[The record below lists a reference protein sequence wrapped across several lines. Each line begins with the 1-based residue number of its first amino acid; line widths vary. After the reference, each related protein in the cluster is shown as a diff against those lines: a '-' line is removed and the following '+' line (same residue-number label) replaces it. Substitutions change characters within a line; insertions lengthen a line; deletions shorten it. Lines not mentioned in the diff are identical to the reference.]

1 MTAALE
7 QLTPKSGVPDLGN
20 DESRTRQ
27 QPSSGEATVE
37 MVISRPGALRRLT
50 QNPVVAAGLAVLIL
64 IVAIV
69 LLAPVLPLAD
79 PNIAIVA
86 ERLHPLFTPGHVLG
100 TDQLGRDMLSRLVW
114 GTRVSLAVGIAAALT
129 AALIGSTVGLFAAF
143 YGRLAD
149 MLLMRG
155 IDILMAFPYLLL
167 ALAIVAALGPG
178 LFNAMIAIIVVN
190 IPFFARTVRGAT
202 LSLVN
207 ADFMA
212 AARLSGRSD
221 LGIIL
226 TELFPNVLPTIV
238 ITVSTT
244 VGWMIL
250 ETAGLSFLG
259 LGAQPPQA
267 DLGGMLGDGRNL
279 IQVAPHVATI
289 PGLVIL
295 LLAIGINLVGDG
307 LRDVLDP
314 RLKSGG
320 IARTY
325 PATAVAP
332 VDRRRGRLSRAE
344 PQADAIL
351 QVRGLETH
359 FTIGRE
365 VYRAVGGVD
374 FIVRPG
380 EAVGIVGESGSG
392 KTVTALSILR
402 LVATPPGMIVG
413 GEILYRGED
422 MVGAPLARLQ
432 EIRGDRVAYVFQDPL
447 TTLNPLIPVGEQIAE
462 SVRRHR
468 GLGRGEAMRRAVA
481 LMDAVKIPNPAMRA
495 SAYPHELSGGQRQRI
510 GIAMALAN
518 DPDIIVADEPTTALD
533 VTTQAQVLKLLNE
546 LRRSHGAA
554 LVFISHDVGV
564 IAELCDSVHVMY
576 GGRIVESGK
585 VKDVLA
591 APAHPYTQRL
601 LACVPELGRPDRA
614 IRPIPGL
621 PPPTNALPPG
631 CAFAP
636 RCDIATAACRAG
648 EIVPVVVGE
657 DHWARCVRIGERAA

>member
-1 MTAALE
+1 MTAAVEPIATLE
-7 QLTPKSGVPDLGN
+7 EPLELV
-20 DESRTRQ
+20 SRR
-27 QPSSGEATVE
+27 PS
-37 MVISRPGALRRLT
+37 ALRRLT
-50 QNPVVAAGLAVLIL
+50 QNPVVSVGLAVLVA

-79 PNIAIVA
+79 PNVA
-86 ERLHPLFTPGHVLG
+86 AVAQRLHPPFTPGHVLG
-100 TDQLGRDMLSRLVW
+100 TDQLGRDMLSRLIW

-129 AALIGSTVGLFAAF
+129 AALIGSTIGLLAAF

-178 LFNAMIAIIVVN
+178 LLNAMIAIIVVN

-221 LGIIL
+221 LGIML
-226 TELFPNVLPTIV
+226 AELFPNVLPTIV
-238 ITVSTT
+238 ITISTT

-307 LRDVLDP
+307 IRDVLDP

-320 IARTY
+320 VARTY

-332 VDRRRGRLSRAE
+332 PDRRRGRLSRAA
-344 PQADAIL
+344 PDADAVL
-351 QVRGLETH
+351 HVRGLATH
-359 FTIGRE
+359 FTIGSD

-374 FIVRPG
+374 FAVRPG

-392 KTVTALSILR
+392 KTVTALSLLR
-402 LVATPPGMIVG
+402 LVATPPGMIVA

-422 MVGAPLARLQ
+422 MVGAPLRRLQ
-432 EIRGDRVAYVFQDPL
+432 DVRGDRVAYVFQDPL

-462 SVRRHR
+462 SLRRHR
-468 GLGRGEAMRRAVA
+468 GLGRADAARRAVA
-481 LMDAVKIPNPAMRA
+481 LMDAVKIPNAAARA
-495 SAYPHELSGGQRQRI
+495 NAYPHELSGGQRQRI

-518 DPDIIVADEPTTALD
+518 DPEIIVADEPTTALD
-533 VTTQAQVLKLLNE
+533 VTTQAQVIKLLND

-554 LVFISHDVGV
+554 LVFISHDFGV
-564 IAELCDSVHVMY
+564 IAELCDTVHVMY
-576 GGRIVESGK
+576 GGRIVESGT
-585 VKDVLA
+585 VADVLA

-601 LACVPELGRPDRA
+601 LACVPELGRPERP

-636 RCDIATAACRAG
+636 RCDLATAACRAG
-648 EIVPVVVGE
+648 EIAPVTVSDG
-657 DHWARCVRIGERAA
+657 HWACCVRVSERRA

>member
-1 MTAALE
+1 
-7 QLTPKSGVPDLGN
+7 
-20 DESRTRQ
+20 
-27 QPSSGEATVE
+27 
-37 MVISRPGALRRLT
+37 
-50 QNPVVAAGLAVLIL
+50 
-64 IVAIV
+64 
-69 LLAPVLPLAD
+69 
-79 PNIAIVA
+79 
-86 ERLHPLFTPGHVLG
+86 
-100 TDQLGRDMLSRLVW
+100 
-114 GTRVSLAVGIAAALT
+114 
-129 AALIGSTVGLFAAF
+129 LFAAF

-226 TELFPNVLPTIV
+226 AELFPNVLPTIV

-332 VDRRRGRLSRAE
+332 VDRRKGRLSRAA
-344 PQADAIL
+344 PQEDAIL

-374 FIVRPG
+374 FVVRPG

-422 MVGAPLARLQ
+422 MVGAPLSRLQ

-462 SVRRHR
+462 SVRWHR
-468 GLGRGEAMRRAVA
+468 GLGRGEAMRRAIE
-481 LMDAVKIPNPAMRA
+481 LMDAVKIPNAAQRA

-518 DPDIIVADEPTTALD
+518 DPEIIVADEPTTALD

-564 IAELCDSVHVMY
+564 IAELCDTVHVMY

-585 VKDVLA
+585 VEDVLT

-601 LACVPELGRPDRA
+601 LACVPELGHPDRA

-648 EIVPVVVGE
+648 EIEPVVVGT
-657 DHWARCVRIGERAA
+657 DHWARCVHIGEPAA

>member
-1 MTAALE
+1 
-7 QLTPKSGVPDLGN
+7 
-20 DESRTRQ
+20 
-27 QPSSGEATVE
+27 
-37 MVISRPGALRRLT
+37 
-50 QNPVVAAGLAVLIL
+50 
-64 IVAIV
+64 
-69 LLAPVLPLAD
+69 
-79 PNIAIVA
+79 
-86 ERLHPLFTPGHVLG
+86 
-100 TDQLGRDMLSRLVW
+100 
-114 GTRVSLAVGIAAALT
+114 
-129 AALIGSTVGLFAAF
+129 
-143 YGRLAD
+143 
-149 MLLMRG
+149 
-155 IDILMAFPYLLL
+155 
-167 ALAIVAALGPG
+167 
-178 LFNAMIAIIVVN
+178 
-190 IPFFARTVRGAT
+190 
-202 LSLVN
+202 
-207 ADFMA
+207 
-212 AARLSGRSD
+212 
-221 LGIIL
+221 
-226 TELFPNVLPTIV
+226 
-238 ITVSTT
+238 
-244 VGWMIL
+244 
-250 ETAGLSFLG
+250 
-259 LGAQPPQA
+259 
-267 DLGGMLGDGRNL
+267 
-279 IQVAPHVATI
+279 
-289 PGLVIL
+289 
-295 LLAIGINLVGDG
+295 
-307 LRDVLDP
+307 
-314 RLKSGG
+314 
-320 IARTY
+320 
-325 PATAVAP
+325 
-332 VDRRRGRLSRAE
+332 
-344 PQADAIL
+344 
-351 QVRGLETH
+351 
-359 FTIGRE
+359 
-365 VYRAVGGVD
+365 
-374 FIVRPG
+374 
-380 EAVGIVGESGSG
+380 
-392 KTVTALSILR
+392 
-402 LVATPPGMIVG
+402 MIVG

>member
-1 MTAALE
+1 MTAALD
-7 QLTPKSGVPDLGN
+7 QVTPKSGVPDLGN

-226 TELFPNVLPTIV
+226 AELFPNVLPTIV

>member
-1 MTAALE
+1 MTAAVE
-7 QLTPKSGVPDLGN
+7 PI
-20 DESRTRQ
+20 
-27 QPSSGEATVE
+27 ATVE
-37 MVISRPGALRRLT
+37 EPLELVSRRPGALRRLT
-50 QNPVVAAGLAVLIL
+50 QNPVVSVGLAVLVA

-69 LLAPVLPLAD
+69 LLAPILPLAD
-79 PNIAIVA
+79 PNVAAVA
-86 ERLHPLFTPGHVLG
+86 ERLHPPFTPGHVLG
-100 TDQLGRDMLSRLVW
+100 TDQLGRDMLSRLIW

-129 AALIGSTVGLFAAF
+129 AALIGSTIGLLAAF

-178 LFNAMIAIIVVN
+178 LLNAMIAIIVVN

-221 LGIIL
+221 LGIML
-226 TELFPNVLPTIV
+226 AELFPNVLPTIV
-238 ITVSTT
+238 ITISTT

-307 LRDVLDP
+307 IRDVLDP

-320 IARTY
+320 VARTY

-332 VDRRRGRLSRAE
+332 PDRRRGRLSRAA
-344 PQADAIL
+344 PDADAVL
-351 QVRGLETH
+351 HVRGLATH
-359 FTIGRE
+359 FTIGSD

-374 FIVRPG
+374 FAVRPG

-392 KTVTALSILR
+392 KTVTALSLLR
-402 LVATPPGMIVG
+402 LVATPPGMIVA

-422 MVGAPLARLQ
+422 MVGAPLRRLQ
-432 EIRGDRVAYVFQDPL
+432 DVRGDRVAYVFQDPL

-462 SVRRHR
+462 SLRRHR
-468 GLGRGEAMRRAVA
+468 GLGRADAARRAVA
-481 LMDAVKIPNPAMRA
+481 LMDAVKIPNAAARTN
-495 SAYPHELSGGQRQRI
+495 AYPHELSGGQRQRI

-518 DPDIIVADEPTTALD
+518 DPEIIVADEPTTALD
-533 VTTQAQVLKLLNE
+533 VTTQAQVIKLLND

-554 LVFISHDVGV
+554 LVFISHDFGV
-564 IAELCDSVHVMY
+564 IAELCDTVHVMY
-576 GGRIVESGK
+576 GGRIVESGT
-585 VKDVLA
+585 VADVLA

-601 LACVPELGRPDRA
+601 LACVPELGRPERP
-614 IRPIPGL
+614 IRPISGL

-636 RCDIATAACRAG
+636 RCDLATAACRAG
-648 EIVPVVVGE
+648 EIAPVTVSDG
-657 DHWARCVRIGERAA
+657 HWACCVRVSERRA